1 MAEDEA
7 RGVGERIGRTEGDVG
22 GDVDGGVG
30 GENDEYVGR
39 FLRLSNRVE
48 KRILQGIVILFL
60 LLAGI
65 QALLTI
71 DAVRERIV
79 EVERLEGR
87 SYGFAPSPE
96 RVLY

>member
-1 MAEDEA
+1 MRKGAERLAEEKA
-7 RGVGERIGRTEGDVG
+7 RGVAESGGDVG
-22 GDVDGGVG
+22 GDSVG
-30 GENDEYVGR
+30 EEDEYVGR

-60 LLAGI
+60 LLMGI